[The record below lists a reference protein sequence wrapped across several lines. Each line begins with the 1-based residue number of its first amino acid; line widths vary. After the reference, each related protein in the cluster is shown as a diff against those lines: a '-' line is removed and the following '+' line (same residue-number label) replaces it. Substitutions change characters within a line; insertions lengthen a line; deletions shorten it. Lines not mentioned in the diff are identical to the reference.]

1 MNEGERD
8 MKPRKAAYGTKNICG
23 ANIERVRK
31 QKKMKQSVLVSQMQL
46 RGVDIN
52 PSSMSKLE
60 GQTRIATDI
69 ELKAI
74 SEILNVSMDELV
86 KENEQTG
93 NRDDHIG

>member
-1 MNEGERD
+1 

-23 ANIERVRK
+23 ANIERIRK
-31 QKKMKQSVLVSQMQL
+31 AQGIKQSALISKMQL
-46 RGVDIN
+46 LGVDIN

-74 SEILNVSMDELV
+74 ATALGVSMDELV
-86 KENEQTG
+86 K
-93 NRDDHIG
+93 DDQ

>member
-1 MNEGERD
+1 

-23 ANIERVRK
+23 ANIERIRK
-31 QKKMKQSVLVSQMQL
+31 QKKMKQAVLISQMQL

-74 SEILNVSMDELV
+74 SEILDVSMDELV
-86 KENEQTG
+86 KENEQ
-93 NRDDHIG
+93 NAE